1 MLPYTVF
8 YTGVNGWAWF
18 DGRGFSDGF
27 ANKQAALKNMLICK
41 YLVAR
46 R

>member
-27 ANKQAALKNMLICK
+27 ATKQTALKDMLANK
-41 YLVAR
+41 YYFKR
-46 R
+46 G